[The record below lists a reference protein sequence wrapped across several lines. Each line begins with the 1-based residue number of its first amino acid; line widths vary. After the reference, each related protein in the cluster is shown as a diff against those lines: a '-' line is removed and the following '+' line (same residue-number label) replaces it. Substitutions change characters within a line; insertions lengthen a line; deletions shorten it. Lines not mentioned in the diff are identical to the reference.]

1 MTPKLELYRVF
12 CQVAQSLSFSKAAHQ
27 LYLSQPAVSQAV
39 RQLEEQLG
47 TQLFAREA
55 RGVSLTSQG
64 KLLYEYASSALGLIA
79 TVEEKLVG
87 LSDLSQGELRV
98 GAGDAI
104 TKHLLLPALEEFHGK
119 YPQVRLSILNR
130 TSLESIEL
138 LQSGVIDIAFV
149 NLPLSGEKI
158 TVHQTFQVQ
167 DIFVAGAKF
176 THLQRAPLS
185 LEELA
190 AQPLIMLERKSN
202 TRGYIEKFF
211 LNQGV
216 SISPEIAVAS
226 YSLLLEL
233 AKINLGVS
241 CVIRSFA
248 QEYLESGQLFEI
260 PLQTPFPLRS
270 IGMVSLKNV
279 SLIPAAQ
286 QLLEILNQQHAAQK

>member
-167 DIFVAGAKF
+167 DIFVAEIG
-176 THLQRAPLS
+176 RAH
-185 LEELA
+185 
-190 AQPLIMLERKSN
+190 
-202 TRGYIEKFF
+202 
-211 LNQGV
+211 V
-216 SISPEIAVAS
+216 
-226 YSLLLEL
+226 
-233 AKINLGVS
+233 
-241 CVIRSFA
+241 
-248 QEYLESGQLFEI
+248 
-260 PLQTPFPLRS
+260 
-270 IGMVSLKNV
+270 
-279 SLIPAAQ
+279 
-286 QLLEILNQQHAAQK
+286 